1 MAILNFTPGD
11 KLASTVIDSGWYTAV
26 LETIDG
32 PKKSGSGKS
41 VNFFNDFKITK
52 GPFVEKLIPYNMT
65 SGSDKSSILGTMQ
78 WNPHTHYMH
87 VAAAVLRVPFGEVP
101 LNLDTEDLLHKEI
114 DIKVEKVIAEGV
126 VMNIIIGFLPAGEG
140 SKQTIPF

>member
-52 GPFVEKLIPYNMT
+52 GPFVETFAQALMWGSANQAGGSLLTPYISPINGS
-65 SGSDKSSILGTMQ
+65 SGI
-78 WNPHTHYMH
+78 
-87 VAAAVLRVPFGEVP
+87 EP
-101 LNLDTEDLLHKEI
+101 LWEIISNTVTEIRGATRIER
-114 DIKVEKVIAEGV
+114 E
-126 VMNIIIGFLPAGEG
+126 
-140 SKQTIPF
+140 